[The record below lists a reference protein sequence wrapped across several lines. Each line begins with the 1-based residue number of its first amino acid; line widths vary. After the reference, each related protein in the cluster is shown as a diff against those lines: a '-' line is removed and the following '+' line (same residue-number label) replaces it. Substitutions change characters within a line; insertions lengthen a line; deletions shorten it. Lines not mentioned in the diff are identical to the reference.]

1 LHFISC
7 SLRTRQAPSQEARNS
22 ARWQEEGKEKEEEE
36 KSKLTYNLETLP
48 WQGGNTC
55 LFLFFQCTILCHGQA
70 ILAILSPRLS
80 GKMKKMIK
88 MNNMMKKMIKMNN
101 MMNMKKVKVKM
112 NINKK
117 NMMMK
122 MNNNKKNNM
131 MVMMMMTMTNM
142 NHKHE

>member
-1 LHFISC
+1 M
-7 SLRTRQAPSQEARNS
+7 
-22 ARWQEEGKEKEEEE
+22 
-36 KSKLTYNLETLP
+36 
-48 WQGGNTC
+48 GNTC

-88 MNNMMKKMIKMNN
+88 MNNMM
-101 MMNMKKVKVKM
+101 NMKKVKVKM
-112 NINKK
+112 NNNKK

-131 MVMMMMTMTNM
+131 MMMTMTNM